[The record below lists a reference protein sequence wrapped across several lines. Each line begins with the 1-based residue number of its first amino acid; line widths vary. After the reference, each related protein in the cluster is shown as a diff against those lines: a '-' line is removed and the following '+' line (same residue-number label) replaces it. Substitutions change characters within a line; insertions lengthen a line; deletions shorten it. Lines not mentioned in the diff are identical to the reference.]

1 MVDLGFNY
9 RLTDFQALLGY
20 RQLQKYKE
28 NLIKR
33 KISKVYIKEFKNR
46 KDILFPEYKMIV
58 LFLFFQFSAEE
69 INFKNF

>member
-28 NLIKR
+28 NLIK
-33 KISKVYIKEFKNR
+33 KKKLAKVYIKEFKNR
-46 KDILFPEYKMIV
+46 KDILFPEYKNDSS
-58 LFLFFQFSAEE
+58 FFIFPILVQ
-69 INFKNF
+69 KR